1 MCYLSITSKTFL
13 NACKVAKPK
22 PIFKKVKK
30 TGPSDDRPL
39 SLFVLFSEVLEKVIQ
54 DKTNTFLKE
63 NNLLYNY

>member
-13 NACKVAKPK
+13 NACKVAKLK

-30 TGPSDDRPL
+30 TGPFNDRPL